1 MPQCGAL
8 VANGYC
14 PDHQQRSTTTERLYG
29 WKWQKFRRWYFMHPD
44 NVMCKTAGCN
54 KVAEHLHHLIK
65 LRLRPDLQYVLSN
78 LEGHCAEHHN
88 ALTAAG
94 F

>member
-1 MPQCGAL
+1 VSYGC
-8 VANGYC
+8 C
-14 PDHQQRSTTTERLYG
+14 SIHQADSYDRQRGNAGQRLYN
-29 WKWQKFRRWYFMHPD
+29 WKWQKFRSWYFRQAA
-44 NVMCKTAGCN
+44 NVMCKTPGCN

-65 LRLRPDLQYVLSN
+65 LRLRPDLQYDLSN

-88 ALTAAG
+88 ALSAAG